1 MRRGV
6 AVRFAIFVI
15 AILVSLVYLAPTFVS
30 KEKSGGQKEGLPDW
44 WPSFLPMDRI
54 HLGLDLQGGS
64 HLILEV
70 KVDKAIENNIE
81 RVKGDLTNILRERG
95 ISGVSVDRVQGT
107 QIQLKIPAANVERVQ
122 GVIKGDFPNL
132 AVLNTQTSGGA
143 TEIFLS
149 LNKEEMRSLRDY
161 AVDQSLE
168 TIRNRIDQFGVS
180 EPVIQREGQ
189 TDILVQLPGIQDPQ
203 RAKEIIGK
211 TALLEFK
218 LVDDTANVE
227 DAVRHGP
234 PPGRQVLYGRGGK
247 GEEGV
252 SGGGE
257 GTPYV
262 LESRTLMTGETIADA
277 RVRPSQQLQGP
288 YVELVLNSSG
298 ARLFEQITA
307 ANVKRRLAIVLD
319 NRVYSAPVIQE
330 RIGGGRASITG
341 SFDIKEAR
349 DLAIILR
356 AGALPAP
363 VEIIEERS
371 VGPSLGSDSIR
382 QGVISFVVGISL
394 VIVFMIVYYKGA
406 GVLAD
411 VALIFHI
418 LFLLAILAAFKAVL
432 TLPGIAGI
440 VLIAGMAV
448 DANVLINERIRE
460 ELRAGRAPRSAVEA
474 GYEHALPAIIDTN
487 VTTFLS
493 GLILFQFGTGPIKG
507 FAVTLCIGILT
518 TVVTAVYMTRVY
530 YDYRMGV
537 RKLTRISI

>member
-1 MRRGV
+1 MQRSVLIRIAMFGV
-6 AVRFAIFVI
+6 ATLAAIVF
-15 AILVSLVYLAPTFVS
+15 LVPTFVD
-30 KEKSGGQKEGLPDW
+30 KDKLPTW
-44 WPSFLPMDRI
+44 WTSFFPTDRI
-54 HLGLDLQGGS
+54 NLGLDLQGGT

-70 KVDKAIENNIE
+70 KVDKAVENNVE
-81 RVKGDLTNILRERG
+81 RVRGDLIKVLREKG
-95 ISGVSVDRVQGT
+95 VSGVSVERQGT
-107 QIQLKIPAANVERVQ
+107 QIQLKFPSASAERVR
-122 GVIKGDFPNL
+122 
-132 AVLNTQTSGGA
+132 AVLKSDFGNLTEVKSQTTAGTS
-143 TEIFLS
+143 ELS
-149 LNKEEMRSLRDY
+149 LTLSRDEMRSLRDY

-180 EPVIQREGQ
+180 EPIIQREGQ
-189 TDILVQLPGIQDPQ
+189 QNILVQLPGVQDPE

-227 DAVRHGP
+227 EAVRNGP
-234 PPGRQVLYGRGGK
+234 PPGRQLLYGRGGK
-247 GEEGV
+247 GE
-252 SGGGE
+252 GGIGADN
-257 GTPYV
+257 TAYV
-262 LESRTLMTGETIADA
+262 VESRTLMTGEYITDA
-277 RVRPSQQLQGP
+277 RVRPSSQLQGP
-288 YVELVLNSSG
+288 YVELILNSSG

-341 SFDIKEAR
+341 SFTIQEAR

-363 VEIIEERS
+363 VEVAEERT
-371 VGPSLGSDSIR
+371 VGPSLGSDSVREGI
-382 QGVISFVVGISL
+382 ISFAVGTSL
-394 VIVFMIVYYKGA
+394 VILFMLVYYKGA
-406 GVLAD
+406 GALAD

-418 LFLLAILAAFKAVL
+418 VFLLAILASFKAVL

-460 ELRAGRAPRSAVEA
+460 ELRLGKAPRAAVEA
-474 GYEHALPAIIDTN
+474 GFQHALPAIIDTN
-487 VTTFLS
+487 ITTFLS
-493 GLILFQFGTGPIKG
+493 GVILFQFGTGPIKG

-518 TVVTAVYMTRVY
+518 TVVTAVFMTRVY
-530 YDYRMGV
+530 YDYRIAN
-537 RKLTRISI
+537 RKLTQISI